1 MEKGVNVSPPETGW
15 PSKAFGRC
23 PLSVSLCP
31 FEYTDSFFLSND
43 SEAGVLLIQNGLPQ
57 TTGHEGLVV
66 VLVSKL
72 VFSAEIHYTPACC
85 CLLLCPQI
93 GSNPRKG
100 EDSVMRPKDTE
111 EGRIFHFPCSYTGFI
126 KITGS
131 LLVL

>member
-1 MEKGVNVSPPETGW
+1 MEMCPPPETGW
-15 PSKAFGRC
+15 PSKACGRC
-23 PLSVSLCP
+23 PMSASLCP
-31 FEYTDSFFLSND
+31 FEYTDSFFLSHV
-43 SEAGVLLIQNGLPQ
+43 SVAGVLRIQYGLPQ
-57 TTGHEGLVV
+57 ITGHEGLVV

-85 CLLLCPQI
+85 CLLLYPQI
-93 GSNPRKG
+93 GSNPREG

-111 EGRIFHFPCSYTGFI
+111 EGRIFHFPCSYRGFM

>member
-66 VLVSKL
+66 VLESKL
-72 VFSAEIHYTPACC
+72 EVSAEIHYTPACC
-85 CLLLCPQI
+85 YALLCPQI
-93 GSNPRKG
+93 GSNPREG
-100 EDSVMRPKDTE
+100 VDWVMRSRLP
-111 EGRIFHFPCSYTGFI
+111 
-126 KITGS
+126 GS
-131 LLVL
+131 GQKLQFSLFLHRLHVDCR